1 MKKKLFV
8 SIFTL
13 MSLLGGYGVSQPSS
27 LQESATDGFI
37 ANETSVHL
45 KGRKF
50 ASVDSESKKNEATLL
65 ASKMGVQ
72 AGVNQKGQQCMRFV
86 VAVPHLNVNVSFHRT
101 LTKEDGTISTK
112 DLVATTAYTSIQVND
127 QAMKL
132 DASANDVFNTV
143 LADGT
148 STAYQYFVCYTMA
161 GFTEDLATLGV
172 QAEITDLSEEN
183 NLGSTTQYNIAN
195 IAGVEGTVDPNDA
208 TSESVTINGVVYTLS
223 EDKTYYTACTVAAF
237 DAEAPYQ
244 EEYEI
249 VPYIIHGQGLVASSS
264 VPVTKIAARCFSNSW
279 LGSYG
284 GAKYNTVT
292 KKIILPPT
300 ITEIGD
306 YSFVGMENLQSVNL
320 PDSIET
326 IGVGAFNGCI
336 GLQGTLELP
345 LNLKKIG
352 VGAFANCKQVEKI
365 VLPEGI
371 TTIEN
376 HAFLSCYALKD
387 INLPHSLTSLGGRM
401 FYGCKNLKNVQLP
414 KNDTFTTLSED
425 FFRDCPVENVVIPNT
440 ITMIGHNAFRAP
452 DATDGDYAGGIYS
465 ALKSVT
471 FEPGSKLTTIQGNV
485 FRSQTQ
491 LASIQFPETLQSI
504 GNIFGGCT
512 GLTTF
517 NISRDLTTFGDKTY
531 NPIRLCTSLK
541 EITIHP
547 ENQNFK
553 VEGDGLYSKD
563 GTVLWG
569 HMHGSESAEFV
580 IPHSVKEIVGQ
591 VFWGS
596 RNVKT
601 LKYEGTVEEWG
612 KMILGEKWNND
623 CGFTAVEC
631 LDGTVTL

>member
-1 MKKKLFV
+1 MKKKLIV

-13 MSLLGGYGVSQPSS
+13 ISLLGGYGVSQPSS
-27 LQESATDGFI
+27 LQESATDGL
-37 ANETSVHL
+37 AVNETSVHL

-50 ASVDSESKKNEATLL
+50 ASVDSEAKKNEATLL

-127 QAMKL
+127 QTMKL
-132 DASANDVFNTV
+132 DASENDVFNTT
-143 LADGT
+143 LSDGT
-148 STAYQYFVCYTMA
+148 ATAYQYFVCYTMA

-244 EEYEI
+244 EEYEV
-249 VPYIIHGQGLVASSS
+249 VPYIIHGQGLVASSA
-264 VPVTKIAARCFSNSW
+264 VPVTKIATRCFSNQW
-279 LGSYG
+279 LSSF
-284 GAKYNTVT
+284 GAKYNLVT

-300 ITEIGD
+300 ITEIEKE
-306 YSFVGMENLQSVNL
+306 SFAGMENLQSVNL
-320 PDSIET
+320 PDSIEV
-326 IGVGAFNGCI
+326 IGENAFNGCT
-336 GLQGTLELP
+336 GLQGTIELP
-345 LNLKKIG
+345 LNLKQLG
-352 VGAFANCKQVEKI
+352 SSAFANCTQIDKF
-365 VLPEGI
+365 VLPEEI
-371 TTIEN
+371 TTIES
-376 HAFLSCYALKD
+376 HAFYNCYALKD
-387 INLPHSLTSLGGRM
+387 INLPNSLTSISGRL
-401 FYGCKNLKNVQLP
+401 FYGCKSLKTVQLP
-414 KNDTFTTLSED
+414 KNETYTTLSNE

-440 ITMIGHNAFRAP
+440 ITVIGDNAFRAP
-452 DATDGDYAGGIYS
+452 DATDPDYAGGIYS
-465 ALKSVT
+465 ALKSIT
-471 FEPGSKLTTIQGNV
+471 FEEGSKLTAIKGNV

-491 LASIQFPETLQSI
+491 LTSIQFPETLQSI

-512 GLTTF
+512 SLTTF

-531 NPIRLCTSLK
+531 SPIRLCTSLK

-547 ENQNFK
+547 ENKNFK
-553 VEGDGLYSKD
+553 VEGDGIYSKD

-569 HMHGSESAEFV
+569 HAHGSESAEFV

-612 KMILGEKWNND
+612 SMILGGNWNND

-631 LDGTVTL
+631 SDGTVTL